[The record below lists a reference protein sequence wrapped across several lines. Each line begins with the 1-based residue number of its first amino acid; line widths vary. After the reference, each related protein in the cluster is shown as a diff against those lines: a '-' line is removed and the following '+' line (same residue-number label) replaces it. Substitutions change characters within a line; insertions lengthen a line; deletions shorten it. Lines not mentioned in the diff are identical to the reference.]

1 MSRWWAVHRAGQVFQ
16 LFSDLAIT
24 EVEMIGTV
32 LEEHPNRSALR
43 DDPGDVRPEMARIVR
58 ALALAGD
65 AERLAR
71 IARTDEIHRAAPLPT
86 VEAGKVVP
94 DRRLIQGLV
103 LHPRHEDGR
112 GEGVP
117 LDVTHSTVPGLGH
130 ACGGA

>member
-1 MSRWWAVHRAGQVFQ
+1 MSMSRWWAVHRAGQVFQ

-71 IARTDEIHRAAPLPT
+71 IARTDEIHRAAPLP
-86 VEAGKVVP
+86 
-94 DRRLIQGLV
+94 DRRS
-103 LHPRHEDGR
+103 R
-112 GEGVP
+112 
-117 LDVTHSTVPGLGH
+117 
-130 ACGGA
+130 